1 MVKPCPGCGATTV
14 PEARFCR
21 LCGTPLHVVGG
32 REDGAPVSPKAQTIP
47 LTGEGRSTDGL
58 GQEEARRPAANTTRV
73 GRAEMENLL
82 RNAAAEAKRSGDGD
96 GAPAKNGAQTTTLA
110 RDGHAPVKTPAEAET
125 KQAPASSNV
134 AASRRRWQ
142 AAAIALLCVALVA
155 VLLAF
160 VLSRRT
166 GPAAEDGSSPISISD
181 QQQLVAEKLAEAETL
196 LASGEFNRAITVLRA
211 AAKLSPANAEVRMRL
226 GNALERTGA
235 RDEAIAEY
243 RAAAESNQANEA
255 AWRALASAQFEE
267 KLYSDA
273 ADSYR
278 RLIELTGAGE
288 VDEETQLA
296 YAEALRLAG
305 RVDEARVAYQ
315 KIYNSALPAVARAA
329 RARLA
334 ELGPAP
340 NAVAASTGEPRPRA
354 AQEETKDE
362 RPVEIASTS
371 TPPPLV
377 VPTRTPLAAATPS
390 DVETRVD
397 YDSFYFQ
404 AVNIVNGRDPKNI
417 ERAAL
422 LHALALFQKAA
433 LGGSHRGEAQRY
445 ADRLGKEYDRRRK
458 L

>member
-1 MVKPCPGCGATTV
+1 LLWRAAAPADVKPA
-14 PEARFCR
+14 
-21 LCGTPLHVVGG
+21 
-32 REDGAPVSPKAQTIP
+32 
-47 LTGEGRSTDGL
+47 
-58 GQEEARRPAANTTRV
+58 
-73 GRAEMENLL
+73 
-82 RNAAAEAKRSGDGD
+82 GD
-96 GAPAKNGAQTTTLA
+96 GAGGAPAVEKNGAQTTTLA
-110 RDGHAPVKTPAEAET
+110 APPVT
-125 KQAPASSNV
+125 APAAADDAPAAASNKR
-134 AASRRRWQ
+134 SRRRWQ
-142 AAAIALLCVALVA
+142 AAAVALLCVALVA
-155 VLLAF
+155 TVLAF
-160 VLSRRT
+160 VLSRRP
-166 GPAAEDGSSPISISD
+166 GPAVEDGSSPISISD
-181 QQQLVAEKLAEAETL
+181 QQQLVNEKLAEAETL

-243 RAAAESNQANEA
+243 RAAADNGPENEA

-267 KLYSDA
+267 KLYADA
-273 ADSYR
+273 AESYR
-278 RLIELTGAGE
+278 RLSELTGE
-288 VDEETQLA
+288 LDEETQLA

-305 RVDEARVAYQ
+305 RVDEARAAYQ
-315 KIYNSALPAVARAA
+315 RIYNSALPEVARAA

-340 NAVAASTGEPRPRA
+340 GAAANASEPRARA
-354 AQEETKDE
+354 EEREPQAE
-362 RPVEIASTS
+362 RPAEVASASS

-377 VPTRTPLAAATPS
+377 VPTRTPVPEPTPGAA
-390 DVETRVD
+390 ETRVD

-404 AVNIVNGRDPKNI
+404 GVNIVNGRDPKII
-417 ERAAL
+417 ERAEL

>member
-1 MVKPCPGCGATTV
+1 V

-21 LCGTPLHVVGG
+21 LCGTPLKVGGG
-32 REDGAPVSPKAQTIP
+32 REDAAPVSPKAQTIP
-47 LTGEGRSTDGL
+47 LTGEPRSTDGL
-58 GQEEARRPAANTTRV
+58 GQDEPRRPAPNTSRV
-73 GRAEMENLL
+73 GRAEMDKLL
-82 RNAAAEAKRSGDGD
+82 RSASVDVKPSDGD
-96 GAPAKNGAQTTTLA
+96 AEKTGAQTTTLVSDKLA
-110 RDGHAPVKTPAEAET
+110 TESGPKAAASTPASPNT
-125 KQAPASSNV
+125 S
-134 AASRRRWQ
+134 SRRRWQ
-142 AAAIALLCVALVA
+142 VAAVALLCVALIAGV
-155 VLLAF
+155 LAF
-160 VLSRRT
+160 ILSRRSGST
-166 GPAAEDGSSPISISD
+166 AEDGSSPISISD

-211 AAKLSPANAEVRMRL
+211 AAKLSPGNAEVRMRL

-278 RLIELTGAGE
+278 RLAELTGE
-288 VDEETQLA
+288 LDEETQLN

-315 KIYNSALPAVARAA
+315 RIYNSALPDVARAA

-340 NAVAASTGEPRPRA
+340 ATPAANTNEPRPRA
-354 AQEETKDE
+354 EEQKPREE
-362 RPVEIASTS
+362 RPAEIASAS
-371 TPPPLV
+371 PIPPPLV
-377 VPTRTPLAAATPS
+377 VPTRTPVPAATP
-390 DVETRVD
+390 DNVAPRVD
-397 YDSFYFQ
+397 YDSYYFQ
-404 AVNIVNGRDPKNI
+404 AVNIVNGREPKQI
-417 ERAAL
+417 ERAEL

-433 LGGSHRGEAQRY
+433 LGGTHRGEAQRY

>member
-21 LCGTPLHVVGG
+21 LCGTPLKVAGG
-32 REDGAPVSPKAQTIP
+32 REGEAPVSPKAQTIP
-47 LTGEGRSTDGL
+47 LTGEPRSTDGL
-58 GQEEARRPAANTTRV
+58 GQDEPRRPAPNTSRV
-73 GRAEMENLL
+73 GRAEMDKLL
-82 RNAAAEAKRSGDGD
+82 RSASADVKPSGDG
-96 GAPAKNGAQTTTLA
+96 GAQKSGAQTTTLVSDKLA
-110 RDGHAPVKTPAEAET
+110 TESGPKAAAST
-125 KQAPASSNV
+125 PASSNTS
-134 AASRRRWQ
+134 SRRRWQ
-142 AAAIALLCVALVA
+142 VAAVALLCVALVA
-155 VLLAF
+155 GVLAF
-160 VLSRRT
+160 ILSRRSGST
-166 GPAAEDGSSPISISD
+166 AEDGSSPISISD
-181 QQQLVAEKLAEAETL
+181 QQQLVSEKLAEAETL

-211 AAKLSPANAEVRMRL
+211 AAKLSPGNAEVRMRL

-278 RLIELTGAGE
+278 RLAELTGE
-288 VDEETQLA
+288 LDEETQLN

-315 KIYNSALPAVARAA
+315 RIYNSALPDVARAA
-329 RARLA
+329 RTRLA

-340 NAVAASTGEPRPRA
+340 GAPAANTNEPRPRA
-354 AQEETKDE
+354 EQREPQEE
-362 RPVEIASTS
+362 RPAEIASASPIS

-377 VPTRTPLAAATPS
+377 VPTRTPAPAATP
-390 DVETRVD
+390 DNVEPRVD
-397 YDSFYFQ
+397 YDSYFFQ
-404 AVNIVNGRDPKNI
+404 AVNIVNGREPKQI
-417 ERAAL
+417 ERAEL

-433 LGGSHRGEAQRY
+433 LGGTHRGEAQRY
-445 ADRLGKEYDRRRK
+445 AARLGKEYDRRRK
-458 L
+458 QG

>member
-1 MVKPCPGCGATTV
+1 M

-21 LCGTPLHVVGG
+21 LCGTPLKVSGG
-32 REDGAPVSPKAQTIP
+32 REDRGPVSPKAQTIP
-47 LTGEGRSTDGL
+47 LTGEPRSTDGL
-58 GQEEARRPAANTTRV
+58 GQDEPRRPAPNTSRV
-73 GRAEMENLL
+73 ARAEMEKLL
-82 RNAAAEAKRSGDGD
+82 RSAAADAKPSGDGD
-96 GAPAKNGAQTTTLA
+96 GEKRGAQTTTLVSDKRA
-110 RDGHAPVKTPAEAET
+110 TDGAGAESAANAPSTPSRRMW
-125 KQAPASSNV
+125 QV
-134 AASRRRWQ
+134 AAV
-142 AAAIALLCVALVA
+142 ALLCVALVA
-155 VLLAF
+155 GVLAF
-160 VLSRRT
+160 ILSRRSSST
-166 GPAAEDGSSPISISD
+166 AEDGSSPISISD
-181 QQQLVAEKLAEAETL
+181 QQQLVAEKLSEAETL

-211 AAKLSPANAEVRMRL
+211 AAKLSPNNAEVRMRL

-278 RLIELTGAGE
+278 RLAELTGE
-288 VDEETQLA
+288 LDEETQLN

-315 KIYNSALPAVARAA
+315 RIYNSASPDVARTA

-340 NAVAASTGEPRPRA
+340 AAPAANTNEPRPRA
-354 AQEETKDE
+354 EQQKPQEE
-362 RPVEIASTS
+362 RPAEIASASPLS

-377 VPTRTPLAAATPS
+377 VPTRTPLPAATP
-390 DVETRVD
+390 DNVVPRVD
-397 YDSFYFQ
+397 YDSIYFQ
-404 AVNIVNGRDPKNI
+404 AVNIVNGRDPRQI
-417 ERAAL
+417 ERAEL

-433 LGGSHRGEAQRY
+433 LGGTHRGEAQRY

-458 L
+458 I

>member
-1 MVKPCPGCGATTV
+1 M

-21 LCGTPLHVVGG
+21 LCGTPLKLGSG
-32 REDGAPVSPKAQTIP
+32 REDGAPISPKAQTIP

-58 GQEEARRPAANTTRV
+58 ATDEPRRPAPNTSRV

-82 RNAAAEAKRSGDGD
+82 RSARASAEVKPSADGDGD
-96 GAPAKNGAQTTTLA
+96 KAPAKNGAQTTTLV
-110 RDGHAPVKTPAEAET
+110 RDEHASGASPAAAENR
-125 KQAPASSNV
+125 QEPAPSNV
-134 AASRRRWQ
+134 AVSRRMWQ
-142 AAAIALLCVALVA
+142 VAAVALLCVALVA
-155 VLLAF
+155 VVLAF
-160 VLSRRT
+160 VLSRRS
-166 GPAAEDGSSPISISD
+166 GPVAEDGSSPISISD

-211 AAKLSPANAEVRMRL
+211 AAKLSPGNAEVRMRL

-243 RAAAESNQANEA
+243 KAAAESNQANEA

-278 RLIELTGAGE
+278 RLTELTGE
-288 VDEETQLA
+288 LDEETQLA

-315 KIYNSALPAVARAA
+315 RIYNAALPDVARTA

-340 NAVAASTGEPRPRA
+340 TVAANTNGPRPRA
-354 AQEETKDE
+354 EQEE
-362 RPVEIASTS
+362 RPEARPAEIADASPIS

-377 VPTRTPLAAATPS
+377 VPTRTPLAAATATN
-390 DVETRVD
+390 VEARID
-397 YDSFYFQ
+397 YDSYYFQ
-404 AVNIVNGRDPKNI
+404 AVNIVNGRDPKII
-417 ERAAL
+417 ERAEL

-433 LGGSHRGEAQRY
+433 LGGSRRGDAQRY

-458 L
+458 QG